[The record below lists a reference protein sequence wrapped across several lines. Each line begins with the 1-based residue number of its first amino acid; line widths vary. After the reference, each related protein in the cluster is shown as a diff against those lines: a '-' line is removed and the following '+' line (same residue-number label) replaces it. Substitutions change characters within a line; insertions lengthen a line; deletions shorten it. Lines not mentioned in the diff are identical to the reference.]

1 MNWPLFVTELGPW
14 SKWTEC
20 STTCGGGQQQRTR
33 QCGLPKTRSTENPCK
48 QPLIEFNKCNT
59 LPCPFFGEWTDWSP
73 CSVSC
78 GGGNQTRTRTC
89 LPSSESENRERIKE
103 LYCEGKS
110 SQVQVVIRVVFLIH
124 SVRCRHWCI
133 ILMLRS
139 FLYACCESIGKK
151 STFQW

>member
-1 MNWPLFVTELGPW
+1 MSTGIAIHFRRVLVLQYKKSIAVKDCPYEKMTWPFPFAELGPW

-33 QCGLPKTRSTENPCK
+33 ECGLPKTRSTENPCK

-59 LPCPFFGEWTDWSP
+59 LPCPSFGDWTDWSP
-73 CSVSC
+73 CSVTC
-78 GGGNQTRTRTC
+78 GGGNQTRTRKC

-110 SQVQVVIRVVFLIH
+110 SQVQV
-124 SVRCRHWCI
+124 CTK
-133 ILMLRS
+133 
-139 FLYACCESIGKK
+139 Y
-151 STFQW
+151 